1 GALVVVHP
9 DVAKSIK
16 RQSAKVL
23 GHAEAPK
30 HTDNGRLDLTYTGA
44 VFSGPRAFAEAGVT
58 PADIDYASIY
68 DSFTITVLE
77 TIEDLGFCAKGDGG
91 RFVLD
96 GALVAPDGREHFDG
110 LEAGMLL
117 LPRCDR
123 CGTVI
128 WYPRHLCPACGSLE
142 VSWFEAGGRGTLHS
156 FSVIRRGQ
164 GAYAEATPYVLAY
177 VELEEG

>member
-1 GALVVVHP
+1 MSLPIPPGRVSP
-9 DVAKSIK
+9 DS
-16 RQSAKVL
+16 
-23 GHAEAPK
+23 
-30 HTDNGRLDLTYTGA
+30 
-44 VFSGPRAFAEAGVT
+44 
-58 PADIDYASIY
+58 
-68 DSFTITVLE
+68 
-77 TIEDLGFCAKGDGG
+77 
-91 RFVLD
+91 
-96 GALVAPDGREHFDG
+96 REHFDG
-110 LEAGMLL
+110 LEAGKLL

-177 VELEEG
+177 VELEEGPRVMTNLLVDPSNLDSLAIGQQVVMVIDRGDGVPPLHRFRLT